1 LAYNAP
7 LVSDPVD
14 RRRCLEVVAALHR
27 LYPDAD
33 CELRFESPLELLV
46 ATILSA
52 QSTDKRVNEITH
64 DLFRKYRCAEDYAKA
79 EPAGLEDD
87 IRSSGFF
94 RMKAKNLIGMGRALV
109 EEHGGEVPR
118 DMEALVRLPGVARK
132 TANVVLG
139 TAFGMAEGVVVDTHV
154 KRLALRLGLSAS
166 DRPEQ
171 IERDL
176 MAVLPVEEWIFAAH
190 ALIWHG
196 RRVCVARRPLCSS
209 CGLSELC
216 PRIGVEEGKAG

>member
-1 LAYNAP
+1 L
-7 LVSDPVD
+7 
-14 RRRCLEVVAALHR
+14 VAALHR

-33 CELRFESPLELLV
+33 CELRYESPLELLV

-52 QSTDKRVNEITH
+52 QSTDKRVNEITR
-64 DLFRKYRCAEDYAKA
+64 DLFRKYPSAEHYADA
-79 EPAGLEDD
+79 EPATLEQD
-87 IRSSGFF
+87 IRSSGFY
-94 RMKAKNLIGMGRALV
+94 RMKAKSLMGMGRALV

-118 DMEALVRLPGVARK
+118 DMHALVRLPGVARK

-154 KRLALRLGLSAS
+154 KRLAHRLGLSTN

-176 MAVLPVEEWIFAAH
+176 MQLLPVEEWIFVAH

-196 RRVCVARRPLCSS
+196 RRVCVARRPSCSS
-209 CGLSELC
+209 CELSGLC
-216 PRIGVEEGKAG
+216 PRIGVEEGTQR